1 MNKKC
6 ACGTIIGSNRSL
18 CKECGEIYGYKQ
30 KEWPAWLQWQVADI
44 QREWDWERNHD
55 ELCIFNDEFFY
66 ANKKRKVKPALE
78 IDFEE
83 MLWRNQ

>member
-6 ACGTIIGSNRSL
+6 VCGAVISNSRSL
-18 CKECGEIYGYKQ
+18 CKECGKIYGYTRN
-30 KEWPAWLQWQVADI
+30 EWPLWLQWQVADI

-55 ELCIFNDEFFY
+55 ELCIFNDEYFQ
-66 ANKKRKVKPALE
+66 ANKARKGKLSPE